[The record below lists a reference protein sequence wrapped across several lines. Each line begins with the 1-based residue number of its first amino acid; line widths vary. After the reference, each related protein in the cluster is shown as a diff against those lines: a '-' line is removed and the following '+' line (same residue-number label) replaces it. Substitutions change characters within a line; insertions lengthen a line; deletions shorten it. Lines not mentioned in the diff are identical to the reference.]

1 MPSDHWHF
9 NFHFTSSNPFFSG
22 ADLKKKEEILHRFA
36 ETPAK
41 PIFAF
46 VTFDRA
52 AGREACLETF
62 NGNSFLYNYLYNQHY
77 KLKGKWL
84 AVEGSPEPS
93 TILWENLAYDKWVSG
108 RRRVLTSIIALL
120 MILISLALIFSAKYL
135 DQVPLSVFYRVILC
149 MTICRCTSV
158 SF

>member
-1 MPSDHWHF
+1 ML
-9 NFHFTSSNPFFSG
+9 
-22 ADLKKKEEILHRFA
+22 ARFA

-108 RRRVLTSIIALL
+108 RRRVLTSIVALL

-135 DQVPLSVFYRVILC
+135 DQVSTMLFL
-149 MTICRCTSV
+149 
-158 SF
+158 